1 MKKFTVAILGCGSR
15 GLVYSEL
22 INTKEEFE
30 ITVLCDVEK
39 PQIDKVKN
47 ILNIDVPEFTDV
59 KEFFKE
65 KRADVIVI
73 STPDR
78 EHVPQVI
85 KALNLGY
92 DVLVEKPLT
101 DSLKEIKALKKAQ
114 KKTGKKVMVCHV
126 LRYGPGFVKC
136 AELLKSGIIGKLYS
150 IDASER
156 VVYWHWA
163 QAYVR
168 GIGAYL
174 KDSHPAILAKCCHDL
189 DLLQYYADSK
199 CKSVSSVGDLLFFTP
214 ENAPDGSAD
223 RCTDCKYIDS
233 CTYSAKKIYVDNWHK
248 DNKPSFIWPYNKIT
262 LQNPLTEDAIYEGI
276 RTSEYGRCAFKCN
289 TEKVDHQ
296 LVQMDF
302 ENGVK
307 ASLKM
312 IYAAEP
318 GRYIVFYGTDG
329 EIIFDERDATITV
342 MPYGKEKYVID
353 VGILNGIG
361 QSHGGGDA
369 GLINDL
375 YDMLIGKKECV
386 TSLDKSLESH
396 LMGIAA
402 EKSRKLHGKLIKVH

>member
-22 INTKEEFE
+22 INMKKEFE
-30 ITVLCDVEK
+30 ITTLCDIDKE
-39 PQIDKVKN
+39 QIDKIKN
-47 ILNIDVPEFTDV
+47 ILDIDVPEFTDV

-101 DSLKEIKALKKAQ
+101 DSLKEIRALKKAQ
-114 KKTGKKVMVCHV
+114 IKTGKKVMVCHV

-214 ENAPDGSAD
+214 DNAPEGSAD

-342 MPYGKEKYVID
+342 MPYGKERYVID

-375 YDMLIGKKECV
+375 YDMLTGEKECK
-386 TSLDKSLESH
+386 TSLGKSLESH
-396 LMGIAA
+396 LMGVAA
-402 EKSRKLHGKLIKVH
+402 EKSRLKGGKLIKLH